1 MIGFWG
7 THVFEVSERTNS
19 PLLDGMRLDSS
30 LEVEQQESTEAQN
43 PLDVKGGD
51 QPQSFVVSTMSSIH
65 AGGLPPITEYNSW
78 VRDLGKSMPFILGNR
93 IYGPVRSI
101 LMKVDITNC
110 VFGPTGEMM
119 SCDLS
124 LEFMEDKP
132 LSVVGKDIKER
143 RKGPSKGEKKAKK
156 GEMDAFSGVT
166 DADRAAAK
174 KWKEKLG
181 LS

>member
-1 MIGFWG
+1 
-7 THVFEVSERTNS
+7 
-19 PLLDGMRLDSS
+19 MRLDSS

-110 VFGPTGEMM
+110 VFGPTGE
-119 SCDLS
+119 
-124 LEFMEDKP
+124 
-132 LSVVGKDIKER
+132 
-143 RKGPSKGEKKAKK
+143 
-156 GEMDAFSGVT
+156 
-166 DADRAAAK
+166 
-174 KWKEKLG
+174 
-181 LS
+181 

>member
-1 MIGFWG
+1 
-7 THVFEVSERTNS
+7 
-19 PLLDGMRLDSS
+19 MRLDSS

-101 LMKVDITNC
+101 LMKVDITNA

-132 LSVVGKDIKER
+132 LSVTGKDVKEG

-156 GEMDAFSGVT
+156 GSMSFAFT
-166 DADRAAAK
+166 DADRAEAK
-174 KWKEKLG
+174 KLQKEAGIK
-181 LS
+181 